1 MLNNH
6 ARKKVDFQL
15 RIVAKRH
22 ETLSTEKLLDF
33 DRALCARS
41 QKALVIYLVAI
52 FADGRCLQNAA
63 DPEIFPAT
71 TSIKP

>member
-52 FADGRCLQNAA
+52 FADGRC
-63 DPEIFPAT
+63 
-71 TSIKP
+71 